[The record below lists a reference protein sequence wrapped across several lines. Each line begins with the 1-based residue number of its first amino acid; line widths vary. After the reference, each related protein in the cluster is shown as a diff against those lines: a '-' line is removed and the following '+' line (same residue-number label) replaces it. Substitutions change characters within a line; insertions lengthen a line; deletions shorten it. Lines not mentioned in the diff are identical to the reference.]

1 MTLRET
7 IKKALGDKWTKEL
20 EDDLFWPI
28 SYWVTNAVALN
39 QRHPYRA
46 ADGEPCPCGKSID
59 DPIHIPL

>member
-1 MTLRET
+1 
-7 IKKALGDKWTKEL
+7 LGDKWTKEL